1 MGKMKLTALFL
12 EDCRQ
17 NYKYLMMFHSILL
30 YNNMLCYI
38 LMFQS
43 GIVALSATTCIK
55 VIETQWG
62 LFKNIYLFSCIKSI
76 AACMIF

>member
-1 MGKMKLTALFL
+1 
-12 EDCRQ
+12 
-17 NYKYLMMFHSILL
+17 
-30 YNNMLCYI
+30 
-38 LMFQS
+38 MFQS